1 MGLHTG
7 DNKYGRNVT
16 QNPGG
21 GCVSIHGASLS
32 TFQYVYILSK
42 INVRGEKN
50 KHWNW
55 MRYHMSGFSKVPDC
69 RMCSIKGH

>member
-7 DNKYGRNVT
+7 GNKYSRNVT

-42 INVRGEKN
+42 INVRGK
-50 KHWNW
+50 
-55 MRYHMSGFSKVPDC
+55 KVD
-69 RMCSIKGH
+69 IGIG